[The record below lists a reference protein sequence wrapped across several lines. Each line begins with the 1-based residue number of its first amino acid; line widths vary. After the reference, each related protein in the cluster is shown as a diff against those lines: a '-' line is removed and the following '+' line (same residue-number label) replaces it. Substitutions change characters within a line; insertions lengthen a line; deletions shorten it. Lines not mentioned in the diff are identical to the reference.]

1 MKSYTIGYLV
11 SLLMTISSLCLAQSE
26 PFVPA
31 DFVVPTMLE
40 NQHFRIRTLTVND
53 VVKDYDA
60 VMTSREHLLGVFG
73 PNDTWP
79 EANLTFEQ
87 DLIDLG
93 WHQKEFQIRSSFAFT
108 VVSLDEE
115 RVLGCIYIFPASASD
130 HDAEIIMWVRSDI
143 VDGGYD
149 TILFDTVSDWVKQ
162 DWPFENPGYPGRTID
177 WQQWLS
183 L

>member
-1 MKSYTIGYLV
+1 
-11 SLLMTISSLCLAQSE
+11 MTTTSVCVAQSE
-26 PFVPA
+26 SFVPA
-31 DFVVPTMLE
+31 NFVVPVELE

-73 PNDTWP
+73 PDDTWP

-93 WHQKEFQIRSSFAFT
+93 WHQKEFQLRSSFAFT

-115 RVLGCIYIFPASASD
+115 RVLGCVYISPTNAADF
-130 HDAEIIMWVRSDI
+130 DAEIIMWVRSDI
-143 VDGGYD
+143 VEGGYD
-149 TILFDTVSDWVKQ
+149 AILFDTVSDWVQQ
-162 DWPFENPGYPGRTID
+162 DWPFKNPGYPGRTID
-177 WQQWLS
+177 WDKWLS
-183 L
+183 K